1 MKKDKKNQIFRGMI
15 IVLLLCIVSGCQNK
29 DEKKEGEHFTIMTIL
44 HTSEIP
50 SDRIAT
56 LLAEKTNTDL
66 QIQWVP
72 NGNYIETLYAAFAT
86 DSLPEATFLGNITT
100 YLYFKEAMKDGQFWE
115 IGPLLDEFPNLNNLN
130 QSTYENLSVDGK
142 IYALYQGRRQARS
155 GLIYRK
161 DWADRLGLSAPTT
174 IDEFYEMA
182 RAFTEDDPD
191 GNGMNDTFGLVDR
204 NDLIYGAFKT
214 VASWFGTPNGWGEK
228 DGQIIPDFMFPEY
241 IETMKFFKKMR
252 DDGYMNR
259 DFPLT
264 SKEDQ
269 QSLVEGGE
277 AGMYIGSLGDVL
289 PIYNSAIKEN
299 PKAEFDVQNTI
310 IGPTGSYQIWSL
322 PGYHSVVLFP
332 KSAVKTEERL
342 KEILSF
348 FDQLASPELANL
360 LFWGIENEHYTVK
373 DGFASVSAPA
383 EIIEKEVKPYQSL
396 EIGEPE
402 TNGRYEHIPNVDI
415 REKAERLMKENEQYI
430 VEDVS
435 VQLISPTHIAV
446 GDHLEQIIHDA
457 TYEYILGIIDEKE
470 FKNTIQEWK
479 KYGGDQVIE
488 EYTHSYNE
496 KKGNF

>member
-1 MKKDKKNQIFRGMI
+1 MKKGKKHQIFRGMM
-15 IVLLLCIVSGCQNK
+15 IVLLLFIISGCQKK
-29 DEKKEGEHFTIMTIL
+29 DETKERDPFTIMTIL

-50 SDRIAT
+50 SNRIAT
-56 LLAEKTNTDL
+56 LLEEKTNTDIH
-66 QIQWVP
+66 IQWVP

-100 YLYFKEAMKDGQFWE
+100 YLYFKEAMNDGQFWE
-115 IGPLLDEFPNLNNLN
+115 IGPLLDEFPNLKNLN
-130 QSTYENLSVDGK
+130 QSTYDNLSVDGK

-191 GNGMNDTFGLVDR
+191 GNGINDTFGLVDR
-204 NDLIYGAFKT
+204 SDLIYGAFKT
-214 VASWFGTPNGWGEK
+214 VASWFGSPNGWGEK
-228 DGQIIPDFMFPEY
+228 DGKILPDFMFPEY
-241 IETMKFFKKMR
+241 VETMDFFKKLR

-269 QSLVEGGE
+269 QSLLENGE

-289 PIYNSAIKEN
+289 PIYNEAMKIN
-299 PKAEFDVQNTI
+299 PAVEFDVQNKI
-310 IGPTGSYQIWSL
+310 IGPKGTFHIWSL
-322 PGYHSVVLFP
+322 PGYHSAVVFP

-360 LFWGIENEHYTVK
+360 IFWGIEEEHYTVK
-373 DGFASVSAPA
+373 NGYASVNAPA
-383 EIIEKEVKPYQSL
+383 EIIEKEVKPYQAL

-402 TNGRYEHIPNVDI
+402 TNGRYEHIPNAKI
-415 REKAERLMKENEQYI
+415 REKAERLMKENEQYR
-430 VEDVS
+430 VEDNS
-435 VQLISPTHIAV
+435 IQLISPTHIAV

-457 TYEYILGIIDEKE
+457 TYEYILGIIDEKGFNE
-470 FKNTIQEWK
+470 KIQEWK
-479 KYGGDQVIE
+479 QYGGEQVIE
-488 EYTHSYNE
+488 EYTRSFHE